1 MKKLFCLGKIT
12 FYYKMIVNYYLVC
25 YTNIVIKFRGGL
37 DMTTKIYSIDDIKRI
52 LSEVLNDTEVEK
64 AILFGSYAKNTPT
77 QTSDI
82 DILIDSNGKIK
93 GLKFFA
99 IIDMIRE
106 KFDKDVDVIER
117 TEIDKESKIEKEIE
131 KTGVVIYEK

>member
-1 MKKLFCLGKIT
+1 MST
-12 FYYKMIVNYYLVC
+12 E
-25 YTNIVIKFRGGL
+25 
-37 DMTTKIYSIDDIKRI
+37 IYSIEDIKQM
-52 LSEVLNDTEVEK
+52 LTEVLNTTDVEK
-64 AILFGSYAKNTPT
+64 AILFGSYAKKNPT
-77 QTSDI
+77 QYSDI

-117 TEIDKESKIEKEIE
+117 SEINKNSKIEKEIE
-131 KTGVVIYEK
+131 KTGVVVYEK